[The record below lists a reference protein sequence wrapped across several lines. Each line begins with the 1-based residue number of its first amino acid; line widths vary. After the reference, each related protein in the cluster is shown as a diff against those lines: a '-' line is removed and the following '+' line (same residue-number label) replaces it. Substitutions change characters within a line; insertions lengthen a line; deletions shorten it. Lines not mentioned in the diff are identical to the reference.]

1 MGSFGWAGCRRYH
14 GICMEVPRSSAGLE
28 HGNLYELLP
37 AFIVALAAIIIVS
50 LLTKAPDNELVEEFE
65 SVQAKCKQ

>member
-1 MGSFGWAGCRRYH
+1 MVAGSVMVFVWKFLVRPLGGAWD
-14 GICMEVPRSSAGLE
+14 
-28 HGNLYELLP
+28 LYELLP

-65 SVQAKCKQ
+65 AVQAECPVRSPSAPE